1 VTAVDSMPAVDEP
14 MAELAQMFVRWLET
28 GERPE
33 EMFAEDVFADL
44 SVPQWRLQAQGMD
57 DVFGLR
63 EGSHPFQGK
72 VRIEALDRTARGFAL
87 QFEERWV
94 DGGERWYCRELAHCT
109 VADGRITELAIYC
122 TGDWSEEVQ
131 QQHAS
136 QVRLIRP

>member
-1 VTAVDSMPAVDEP
+1 MTALDAPAQLDGTLG
-14 MAELAQMFVRWLET
+14 ELAAQFVTWLET
-28 GERPE
+28 GVRPE
-33 EMFAEDVFADL
+33 AMFAEDVFADL

-63 EGSHPFQGK
+63 EGSHPFEGR

-94 DGGERWYCRELAHCT
+94 DGGQRWYCRELAHCA
-109 VADGRITELAIYC
+109 VANGRITELAIYC